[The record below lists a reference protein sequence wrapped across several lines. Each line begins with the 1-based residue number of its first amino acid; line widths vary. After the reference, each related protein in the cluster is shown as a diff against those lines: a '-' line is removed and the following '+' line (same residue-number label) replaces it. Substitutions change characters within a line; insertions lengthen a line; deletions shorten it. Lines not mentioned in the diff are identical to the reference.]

1 MPKSAGWAG
10 DMEDLSLAL
19 VDLCAPGKL
28 TYEQEE
34 DDLPDVSWIV
44 AKTPALQKL
53 WETVPHGNAKWS
65 TLRTA
70 ILNLMNTERY
80 AGTPSNRSK
89 RIDEAS
95 DQASIVRTICQ
106 HIRDK
111 WYRRSDSKQMEE
123 WMSPFP
129 VPAHF
134 PRKHSSHGNMAN
146 ARNFKCRFPR
156 KHSKC
161 RYSPNATAEAP
172 LLAEAAA
179 EVPLLAAAA
188 AHQQRPSAS
197 RSGAADPTPCGG
209 GADRMIAAHREQWDE
224 CDIMGGLE
232 HVATAVEQRAVG
244 LGEQEV
250 MEIGDDSDDCD
261 MEIEDELDDQQVL
274 TIYGF
279 DTDAKGDRKAWRMMV
294 DVDGIVP
301 KESAHTDLPILSATT
316 NPTPN
321 NTLQHQAPPTTTHH
335 HPPSPTTTH
344 HHTTT
349 PPPTSTYHH
358 PHFSYSHSNLFCI
371 LRIFYHLQIHLLMGI
386 VLFLQLV
393 DSNYDQLLPKEY
405 AHRVSDP
412 VEGSG
417 LMRGHWLEKEDSEDG
432 EEGMEIDGMVYVAP
446 VPVATPPKAKA
457 SAKAEAQSSTP
468 QPAQRKRMRKKTKP
482 AQRIEADAECI
493 ASSEEDNSSEEDKD
507 DESEEALPKKKKKR
521 RKISAEKKMEQLL
534 ACEEG
539 EEDEEEEV
547 VDMDGFQLEG
557 DEEEEDEEA
566 PKKKRRKKAK
576 NKKKK
581 EELLFEYD
589 DEEEAEE
596 VEEKE
601 GLAEEGNDSEKD
613 FEPDA
618 KAKGKAKASGK
629 SSKPVPPPK
638 LYKCSTC
645 SKMTTDKDGGSKCH
659 SCIEKELDN
668 EEKAKAVE
676 VVEAAEG
683 SKEAAEGSKEA
694 ADVAGV
700 VAAFDAS
707 DIIAQEDG
715 PIVDPYPDEPPGLR
729 LAEAG
734 GYGEG
739 FKPGN
744 LVTTTGL
751 VNRGDLNGKGF
762 KVLEVDNNAHV
773 GRARVEELPCTTRR
787 DEIWVKIGNLQA
799 LGLRE
804 SMAFF
809 KCEVTIGDT
818 EYKMRGTKQALRDP
832 IMTVTYLD
840 EDRKNKSLGSA
851 SCKKDSDP
859 IELWHLLLKVMN
871 ALKVNFDCYE
881 VLPTKH
887 AFFATR
893 DSLV

>member
-1 MPKSAGWAG
+1 
-10 DMEDLSLAL
+10 
-19 VDLCAPGKL
+19 
-28 TYEQEE
+28 
-34 DDLPDVSWIV
+34 
-44 AKTPALQKL
+44 
-53 WETVPHGNAKWS
+53 
-65 TLRTA
+65 
-70 ILNLMNTERY
+70 
-80 AGTPSNRSK
+80 
-89 RIDEAS
+89 
-95 DQASIVRTICQ
+95 
-106 HIRDK
+106 
-111 WYRRSDSKQMEE
+111 
-123 WMSPFP
+123 
-129 VPAHF
+129 
-134 PRKHSSHGNMAN
+134 
-146 ARNFKCRFPR
+146 
-156 KHSKC
+156 
-161 RYSPNATAEAP
+161 
-172 LLAEAAA
+172 
-179 EVPLLAAAA
+179 
-188 AHQQRPSAS
+188 
-197 RSGAADPTPCGG
+197 
-209 GADRMIAAHREQWDE
+209 
-224 CDIMGGLE
+224 
-232 HVATAVEQRAVG
+232 
-244 LGEQEV
+244 
-250 MEIGDDSDDCD
+250 
-261 MEIEDELDDQQVL
+261 
-274 TIYGF
+274 
-279 DTDAKGDRKAWRMMV
+279 
-294 DVDGIVP
+294 
-301 KESAHTDLPILSATT
+301 
-316 NPTPN
+316 
-321 NTLQHQAPPTTTHH
+321 
-335 HPPSPTTTH
+335 
-344 HHTTT
+344 
-349 PPPTSTYHH
+349 
-358 PHFSYSHSNLFCI
+358 
-371 LRIFYHLQIHLLMGI
+371 MGI

-393 DSNYDQLLPKEY
+393 DSNYEQLLPKEY

-581 EELLFEYD
+581 EERLFEYD

-676 VVEAAEG
+676 VVEAAEGSKEAAEG

-799 LGLRE
+799 LGLRD

-809 KCEVTIGDT
+809 KFEMIIGNT

-840 EDRKNKSLGSA
+840 EDKKNKSLGSA

-859 IELWHLLLKVMN
+859 VELWQTLLKVMN
-871 ALKVNFDCYE
+871 ELKVNFDSHNIS
-881 VLPTKH
+881 PTKD
-887 AFFATR
+887 AFYATR
-893 DSLV
+893 DRLVFVL

>member
-1 MPKSAGWAG
+1 
-10 DMEDLSLAL
+10 
-19 VDLCAPGKL
+19 
-28 TYEQEE
+28 
-34 DDLPDVSWIV
+34 
-44 AKTPALQKL
+44 
-53 WETVPHGNAKWS
+53 
-65 TLRTA
+65 
-70 ILNLMNTERY
+70 
-80 AGTPSNRSK
+80 
-89 RIDEAS
+89 
-95 DQASIVRTICQ
+95 
-106 HIRDK
+106 
-111 WYRRSDSKQMEE
+111 
-123 WMSPFP
+123 
-129 VPAHF
+129 
-134 PRKHSSHGNMAN
+134 
-146 ARNFKCRFPR
+146 
-156 KHSKC
+156 
-161 RYSPNATAEAP
+161 
-172 LLAEAAA
+172 
-179 EVPLLAAAA
+179 
-188 AHQQRPSAS
+188 
-197 RSGAADPTPCGG
+197 
-209 GADRMIAAHREQWDE
+209 
-224 CDIMGGLE
+224 
-232 HVATAVEQRAVG
+232 
-244 LGEQEV
+244 
-250 MEIGDDSDDCD
+250 
-261 MEIEDELDDQQVL
+261 
-274 TIYGF
+274 
-279 DTDAKGDRKAWRMMV
+279 
-294 DVDGIVP
+294 
-301 KESAHTDLPILSATT
+301 
-316 NPTPN
+316 
-321 NTLQHQAPPTTTHH
+321 
-335 HPPSPTTTH
+335 
-344 HHTTT
+344 
-349 PPPTSTYHH
+349 
-358 PHFSYSHSNLFCI
+358 
-371 LRIFYHLQIHLLMGI
+371 
-386 VLFLQLV
+386 
-393 DSNYDQLLPKEY
+393 
-405 AHRVSDP
+405 
-412 VEGSG
+412 
-417 LMRGHWLEKEDSEDG
+417 
-432 EEGMEIDGMVYVAP
+432 
-446 VPVATPPKAKA
+446 
-457 SAKAEAQSSTP
+457 
-468 QPAQRKRMRKKTKP
+468 
-482 AQRIEADAECI
+482 
-493 ASSEEDNSSEEDKD
+493 
-507 DESEEALPKKKKKR
+507 
-521 RKISAEKKMEQLL
+521 
-534 ACEEG
+534 
-539 EEDEEEEV
+539 
-547 VDMDGFQLEG
+547 MDGFQLEG

-694 ADVAGV
+694 AEGSKEAADVAGV

-799 LGLRE
+799 LGLRD

-809 KCEVTIGDT
+809 KFEMIIGNT

-859 IELWHLLLKVMN
+859 VELWQTLLKVMN
-871 ALKVNFDCYE
+871 ELKVNFDSHNIS
-881 VLPTKH
+881 PTKD
-887 AFFATR
+887 AFYATR